1 MITLRCLSILLLAH
15 TATAAPVRVL
25 LLSGQNNHDWKT
37 TTPVLQETLAKGGYQ
52 VEVTERPDQMTADSL
67 KGVGVIV
74 SNWNT
79 FAQKNTVPD
88 WPPAAREAFTAFV
101 RDGGGFVGVH
111 AGTSAFYDWPDAQ
124 KIFGATWT
132 NGKTHHK
139 APHTFL
145 VTPETVDHPLA
156 KGWVPFQTT
165 DELWLDPGIH
175 PDALV
180 LAKADGQAVAVTTT
194 FGKGRCTTMLMGHSA
209 DFMRNPGFAAMLLR
223 SVEWAA
229 TGTITGP
236 DPAAAVNA
244 IRTWTH
250 GQDRTPLLALAQLEN
265 TAPPLAALLA
275 SDATPDAKKFAIGQL
290 AVKGAAAQVP
300 ALAALLADPEFA
312 SEAAGALGRIPGP
325 ESLAALRDAV
335 AKAPPAL
342 ASSILSALAP
352 RRDEASRPLFKAAL
366 ASDNPAT
373 AEVSTHA
380 LGLLASHAALDD
392 LNAARPNPALQD
404 ARLNCAIALGDAAV
418 LVDLSAPGRPAHVRR
433 AAFLARLRQ
442 PGPDAKAALQSAL
455 AGNDPVLLAPA
466 ISALRNPALRDLL
479 PAAASR
485 FPTLTPAAQIQMLG
499 VIAETGGADLRPTI
513 MSALEN
519 GAPEIRAGA
528 IPALGATGD
537 GSSVPVLLNLLAAAD
552 KETKAVIATALAR
565 LPGDGVNE
573 ALAAAATPEAIRALV
588 ARNATATV
596 PALLALAAKNDRE
609 AILAAGRLGAAANA
623 PALLAL
629 LDTATDRAAVETA
642 LVSLGR
648 NVGDATF
655 LVDALNGSA
664 SGEAKASMLNAL
676 AGLGGDTALAALRG
690 VLRQPEGGL
699 RTAAVRALAG
709 MDNPAVLGDLVAAA
723 AGSTDE
729 KTRVLALRGVIR
741 LEPSARK
748 ALPAAEVDALLE
760 QARALATR
768 PQDKLALGGA
778 PDRAIMKGVKAESV
792 SGLKSDFAGG
802 GPADAVDGKTETYW
816 DETDHQKLYQL
827 RITLPEPRT
836 IAGLRIT
843 GFQQHE
849 YSPRDF
855 TVLCD
860 GKAVA
865 TVRDAQYDNNV
876 FIVDLPPTR
885 CTTVQLDITGSHGPS
900 PAIRELDLLPAP

>member
-1 MITLRCLSILLLAH
+1 MTSIRWLSLLLLAH

-52 VEVTERPDQMTADSL
+52 VEITERPDHMSADSL

-79 FAQKNTVPD
+79 FARNNTVPD
-88 WPPAAREAFTAFV
+88 WPPAAREAFIAFV

-124 KIFGATWT
+124 KIFGATWA
-132 NGKTHHK
+132 NGKTHHN
-139 APHTFL
+139 APHSFK
-145 VTPETVDHPLA
+145 VIPEAVDHPLA
-156 KGWVPFQTT
+156 KGWAPFQST
-165 DELWLDPGIH
+165 DELWLDPGVH
-175 PDALV
+175 PDSLV
-180 LAKADGQAVAVTTT
+180 LAKADGQPVQVAGT

-209 DFMRNPGFAAMLLR
+209 DNMRNPGFAAMLLR

-236 DPAAAVNA
+236 DPSAGVNA

-250 GQDRTPLLALAQLEN
+250 GQDRSPLMALEPMEN
-265 TAPPLAALLA
+265 TAAPLAILLA

-290 AVKGAAAQVP
+290 AVKGTAAQVP
-300 ALAALLADPEFA
+300 AIAALLADPEFA
-312 SEAAGALGRIPGP
+312 SEAAGALGQIPGP
-325 ESLAALRDAV
+325 ESLAALRDAF

-342 ASSILSALAP
+342 AASILTALAP
-352 RRDEASRPLFKAAL
+352 RRDAASLLVFKAGL
-366 ASDNPAT
+366 ASDNAAT
-373 AEVSTHA
+373 AELSTHA
-380 LGLLASHAALDD
+380 LGLLASREALEALHAAK
-392 LNAARPNPALQD
+392 PNPALPD
-404 ARLNCAIALGDAAV
+404 ARLNCAIALGDTIV
-418 LVDLSAPGRPAHVRR
+418 LAELSDPGLPAHIRR
-433 AAFLARLRQ
+433 AAFLARLRL

-455 AGNDPVLLAPA
+455 AGDDPALLGPA
-466 ISALRNPALRDLL
+466 ISALRNPEVKDLL
-479 PAAASR
+479 SAAASR
-485 FPTLTPAAQIQMLG
+485 FPALPPTAQIQMLG
-499 VIAETGGADLRPTI
+499 IIAETGGADLRTTV
-513 MSALEN
+513 MTAMQSAE
-519 GAPEIRAGA
+519 PDVRAA
-528 IPALGATGD
+528 SIPALGATGD
-537 GSSVPVLLNLLAAAD
+537 GATVPVLLNLLDAAD
-552 KETKAVIATALAR
+552 KDAKGVIAAALAR
-565 LPGDGVNE
+565 LPGEGVNE
-573 ALAAAATPEAIRALV
+573 ALAAAASPEAIRALV
-588 ARNATATV
+588 ARNATSAV
-596 PALLALAAKNDRE
+596 PALLGLAVKNDRE
-609 AILAAGRLGAAANA
+609 AILAVGRLGEAANTT
-623 PALLAL
+623 ALLAL

-648 NVGDATF
+648 KIGNAKF

-676 AGLGGDTALAALRG
+676 AGLGGDDALAALRG
-690 VLRQPEGGL
+690 VLQQPEGAL

-723 AGSTDE
+723 AASTDE

-741 LEPSARK
+741 LEPAARK
-748 ALPAAEVDALLE
+748 TVPAAELEALLDK
-760 QARALATR
+760 ARTLATR

-778 PDRAIMKGVKAESV
+778 PDRTIMRGVKAESV
-792 SGLKSDFAGG
+792 SGLKSDHAGG
-802 GPADAVDGKTETYW
+802 GPAEAVDGKAQTYW
-816 DETDHQKLYQL
+816 DETDDQKLYQL
-827 RITLPEPRT
+827 RLTLPEPRA

-849 YSPRDF
+849 YAPRDF

-865 TVRDAQYDNNV
+865 TVKDAQYGNNV

-885 CTTVQLDITGSHGPS
+885 CTVVQLDITGSHGPS
-900 PAIRELDLLPAP
+900 PAIRELELLPAP